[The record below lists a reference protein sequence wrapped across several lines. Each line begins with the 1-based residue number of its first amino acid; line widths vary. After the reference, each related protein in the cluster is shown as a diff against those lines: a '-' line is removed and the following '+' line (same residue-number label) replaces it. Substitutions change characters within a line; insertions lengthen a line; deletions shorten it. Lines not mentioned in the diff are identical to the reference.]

1 MHRFRER
8 MRAMG
13 MRQISLWVP
22 DTASPA
28 IRDEARRQSLA
39 LARSEAEARTMDF
52 LEALAEPEDWEE

>member
-1 MHRFRER
+1 
-8 MRAMG
+8 MG

-52 LEALAEPEDWEE
+52 LEALAEPGDWEE